1 VSTRHAG
8 HSVGPGTFT
17 LVLTLALAGCAGIP
31 ADRGLDAVDRTL
43 AARGVAAAPTAT
55 ALAGFP
61 APAPAMLAAP
71 LTLDDAQRL
80 ALAHNPTLLAQFA
93 ALGIVQADA
102 YDAARLA
109 NPRFSLAWLDAA
121 GGGEQVT
128 LGLAQNI
135 ADLLTLSPRRR
146 IAEGEVGRAQQQAG
160 AALLA
165 LAADVEAAYYRHVTA
180 LAERDLRRAIA
191 EAGGVSADFAAALHT
206 AGNINQ
212 LALDRERA
220 AAETLAVDAVRI
232 EFEVAATR
240 AALAQLMGVDA
251 DLQWTVAGGLPLPVA
266 QEDELAALQRIAAA
280 GRLDLLA
287 AQRAVVL
294 LEDAL
299 GLARSFRWLGSFE
312 VGIEHEDEPDG
323 GELTGPTFAFELPLF
338 NQGAGRVTRAAAQ
351 LDGARAAARRTALAA
366 GNEVARAWAGVAA
379 AREIVERYRDRLVPL
394 RERIVDGARQMQNYM
409 LIGQFEVLEDKRAQ
423 YAAYGEYLAALG
435 DYWQA
440 RAALSRATGAPL
452 PSAAS
457 TSPVAVTPDR
467 LLAEPLPAP
476 AGHSHRVH

>member
-1 VSTRHAG
+1 LTTFHPGRPF
-8 HSVGPGTFT
+8 GP
-17 LVLTLALAGCAGIP
+17 LLLALALAGCAGIP
-31 ADRGLDAVDRTL
+31 ADRGLAEVDREL
-43 AARGVAAAPTAT
+43 AARGVAAAPTAV
-55 ALAGFP
+55 ARAGFP
-61 APAPAMLAAP
+61 APAPELLAAP
-71 LTLDDAQRL
+71 LTLDAAQRI
-80 ALAHNPTLLAQFA
+80 ALAHNPALLAQFA
-93 ALGIVQADA
+93 ALGIAQADA

-121 GGGEQVT
+121 GGGEKIT
-128 LGLAQNI
+128 LGLAQNV

-160 AALLA
+160 AALVA
-165 LAADVEAAYYRHVTA
+165 LAADVEAAYWRHVTA
-180 LAERDLRRAIA
+180 LAVRELRGAIA
-191 EAGGVSADFAAALHT
+191 EAGAVSADFAAALHT

-220 AAETLAVDAVRI
+220 AAEMLAVEAVRT
-232 EFEVAATR
+232 EVAVATTR
-240 AALAQLMGVDA
+240 AALGQLMGVDG
-251 DLQWTVAGGLPLPVA
+251 DRQWTVADGLPPPVA

-312 VGIEHEDEPDG
+312 VGVEHEDEADG
-323 GELTGPTFAFELPLF
+323 GELTGPTFALELPLF
-338 NQGAGRVTRAAAQ
+338 NQGEGRVTRAAAQ
-351 LDGARAAARRTALAA
+351 LDGARAAARATEIAV
-366 GNEVARAWAGVAA
+366 GNEVARARAEVAA
-379 AREIVERYRDRLVPL
+379 AREIVERYRERLVPL
-394 RERIVDGARQMQNYM
+394 RERIVDGARRMQNYM

-440 RAALSRATGAPL
+440 RAALARATGAPL
-452 PSAAS
+452 PSAAAVA
-457 TSPVAVTPDR
+457 PVAITPAG
-467 LLAEPLPAP
+467 LLNAPPLAP
-476 AGHSHRVH
+476 AGPADHSHHAH

>member
-1 VSTRHAG
+1 MSIHPRSRLSG
-8 HSVGPGTFT
+8 S
-17 LVLTLALAGCAGIP
+17 LLLTLTLAGCAGIS
-31 ADRGLDAVDRTL
+31 ADRGLADVEREL
-43 AARGVAAAPTAT
+43 AARGVAATPGAT
-55 ALAGFP
+55 ARAGFP
-61 APAPAMLAAP
+61 APAPELLAEP
-71 LTLDDAQRL
+71 LTLDAAQRI

-93 ALGIVQADA
+93 ALGIAQADA

-128 LGLAQNI
+128 LGLAQNV

-146 IAEGEVGRAQQQAG
+146 IAEGEIGRAQQQAG

-165 LAADVEAAYYRHVTA
+165 LAADVEGAYWRHVTA
-180 LAERDLRRAIA
+180 LAQRELRRAIA
-191 EAGGVSADFAAALHT
+191 EAGEVSADFAAALHK

-220 AAETLAVDAVRI
+220 AAETLAVDAVRA
-232 EFEVAATR
+232 EVAVAATR
-240 AALAQLMGVDA
+240 AALAQLMGVDG
-251 DLQWTVAGGLPLPVA
+251 DRQWRVAGGLSPPVA
-266 QEDELAALQRIAAA
+266 QEDELAGLQQVAAA

-312 VGIEHEDEPDG
+312 VGVEHEDDADG
-323 GELTGPTFAFELPLF
+323 GELTGPSFAFELPLY
-338 NQGAGRVTRAAAQ
+338 NQGEGRVARAAAQ
-351 LDGARAAARRTALAA
+351 LDGARATAHATALAI
-366 GNEVARAWAGVAA
+366 GNEVARARAEVAA
-379 AREIVERYRDRLVPL
+379 AREIVERYRERLVPL
-394 RERIVDGARQMQNYM
+394 RERIVDGARQLQNYM

-440 RAALSRATGAPL
+440 RAALSRAIGAPL
-452 PSAAS
+452 PSAAARA
-457 TSPVAVTPDR
+457 PAAITPAR
-467 LLAEPLPAP
+467 LLDAPAP
-476 AGHSHRVH
+476 APADHSHHAH